1 MDRAI
6 AEKLLKGGEK
16 GIKEWNTRREQGEA
30 VVNLEKI
37 DLSGAMLYRAHLS
50 GLQMP
55 NANLT
60 GANIIDSGLVDT
72 NLRGADLSNAYLC
85 RTDLTGADLA
95 KARLRNAQLSICLDD
110 ANLAAADLAGAD
122 LSGARLT
129 NADLTNANLSGANL
143 MEANLERSNL
153 SGVNLSQANL
163 SCANLSGTKLHE
175 SIVADTATAN
185 HSTKKIK
192 ANLSRAHLA
201 GANLTEADLSNA
213 NLTHADLSDTNL
225 IKTHLTNT
233 RLDFA
238 NLSGAKIWEA
248 QRKGWSINHIIC
260 EYVYWDEE
268 GKEKSFY
275 PPGEF
280 ELLFGTTNTIV
291 LHYDDGIKP
300 IEITTLPM
308 LVQQLQRKQNS
319 KLRIRAIEE
328 TSAGSQVILA
338 VEQTNNFEALKKEL
352 QTLPQLQRK
361 LIPEKSEAQIYK
373 MLHSQ
378 LMGGPQRTNKPKEN
392 SGKGY
397 DARRSANDRAIKTNP
412 QQKGTIRYFASNVV
426 KEDQLYTLL
435 AQIERK
441 PVDNTFTQ
449 KYKDDLL
456 GSIKQSIK
464 YRVKALP
471 KEIVK
476 QLSDYG
482 FWPLSN

>member
-30 VVNLEKI
+30 VVNLENI

-55 NANLT
+55 NADLS

-95 KARLRNAQLSICLDD
+95 KARLREAQLSICLDD
-110 ANLAAADLAGAD
+110 TNLAAADLAGAD

-129 NADLTNANLSGANL
+129 KADLTNANLSGANL

-163 SCANLSGTKLHE
+163 TCANLSGTKLHE
-175 SIVADTATAN
+175 SNVADTASAN
-185 HSTKKIK
+185 HAYKKIK
-192 ANLSRAHLA
+192 ANLSRAHLS
-201 GANLTEADLSNA
+201 GANLSEADLSNA

-225 IKTHLTNT
+225 IKSHLTGA

-280 ELLFGTTNTIV
+280 ELLFGTTNTLV

-300 IEITTLPM
+300 IEITTLPT
-308 LVQQLQRKQNS
+308 LVQHLEKKQNS

-338 VEQTNNFEALKKEL
+338 VEQTNNFEALKKEA
-352 QTLPQLQRK
+352 QTLPQLQRR
-361 LIPEKSEAQIYK
+361 LLPEKSEAQIYK

-378 LMGGPQRTNKPKEN
+378 LMGRSRGLNKPKEN
-392 SGKGY
+392 SNEI
-397 DARRSANDRAIKTNP
+397 RRAGHSTEDRNIKNNKE
-412 QQKGTIRYFASNVV
+412 QKGTIRYYASNAV
-426 KEDQLYTLL
+426 KEDQLYALL
-435 AQIERK
+435 DQIERK
-441 PVDNTFTQ
+441 PVDTHFTQ
-449 KYKDDLL
+449 KYKDGLL
-456 GSIKQSIK
+456 GSIKQSIR

-471 KEIVK
+471 KEIVG

-482 FWPLSN
+482 FWPLRN